1 MIKGILIDFGG
12 TIDSD
17 GIHWFNAFSD
27 AYASV
32 ADVPVQLLWDA
43 YVHTER
49 TLGSNPIIT
58 PDFTFRQTLRVKL
71 FLQAEYLLSKGITIT
86 DVVQDTILDS
96 CYDKVVTHISTVSRP
111 VLETLHTK
119 YPMVL
124 VTNFYGN
131 MHTVLDEFGLSHL
144 FKDIV
149 ESSVVGVRKPDSAI
163 FRLGV
168 DRLSLEPQETVM
180 IGDSPDKDII
190 PSASIGCRTIWL
202 RNKKRSGADCTP
214 DHTVSSLT
222 DSLSVLCPDN

>member
-17 GIHWFNAFSD
+17 GIHWFDAFRE
-27 AYASV
+27 AYALV
-32 ADVPVQLLWDA
+32 ADVPHELLWDA

-58 PDFTFRQTLRVKL
+58 PDFTFRQTLQVKL
-71 FLQAEYLLSKGITIT
+71 FLQAEFLKSKGILISDDAQSTM
-86 DVVQDTILDS
+86 LNY
-96 CYDKVVTHISTVSRP
+96 CYNKVFHHISSVSKP
-111 VLETLHTK
+111 VLEKLHAK

-131 MHTVLDEFGLSHL
+131 MHTVLEEFGLSHL
-144 FKDIV
+144 FEDII
-149 ESSVVGVRKPDSAI
+149 ESSVVGVRKPDPEI

-168 DRLSLEPQETVM
+168 NALGLDPAETIM

-190 PSASIGCRTIWL
+190 PAQSIGCKTVWIHTKELLNVSCTPNRTI
-202 RNKKRSGADCTP
+202 T
-214 DHTVSSLT
+214 SLN
-222 DSLSVLCPDN
+222 DLKV

>member
-17 GIHWFNAFSD
+17 GVHWFDAFSE
-27 AYASV
+27 AYALVS
-32 ADVPVQLLWDA
+32 DIPHELFWDA

-58 PDFTFRQTLRVKL
+58 PDFTFRQTLQVKL
-71 FLQAEYLLSKGITIT
+71 FLQAEYLKSKGILISDDAQGTM
-86 DVVQDTILDS
+86 LNY
-96 CYDKVVTHISTVSRP
+96 CYNKVFHHISAVSKP
-111 VLETLHTK
+111 VLEKLHAK

-131 MHTVLDEFGLSHL
+131 MHTVLEEFGLSHL
-144 FKDIV
+144 FKDII
-149 ESSVVGVRKPDSAI
+149 ESSVVGVRKPDPEI

-168 DRLSLEPQETVM
+168 HALGLEPAETVM

-190 PSASIGCRTIWL
+190 PAQSIDCKTVWL
-202 RNKKRSGADCTP
+202 QGKKWSEVQCTP
-214 DHTVSSLT
+214 DHIISSILAVQ
-222 DSLSVLCPDN
+222 DL